1 MDALQ
6 KAVVAVEKLTVVLG
20 MDQIYLEALMVQS
33 GDPAA
38 RLQQQNE
45 AMADALGAV
54 AEHLEQQPEVA
65 EETAPEE
72 KAGPKKKAQG

>member
-6 KAVVAVEKLTVVLG
+6 KAVLAVETLTGLLG
-20 MDQIYLEALMVQS
+20 LDSVYLEALMVQS

-45 AMADALGAV
+45 AMADALWAV
-54 AEHLEQQPEVA
+54 AEHLETDRNEPER
-65 EETAPEE
+65 E
-72 KAGPKKKAQG
+72 G

>member
-6 KAVVAVEKLTVVLG
+6 KAVRAVEQLTGLLG
-20 MDQIYLEALMVQS
+20 LDPVYLEALMVQS

-45 AMADALGAV
+45 AMADALWAV
-54 AEHLEQQPEVA
+54 AEHLEANGDGPDSDEK
-65 EETAPEE
+65 APEMTGPE
-72 KAGPKKKAQG
+72 KEV